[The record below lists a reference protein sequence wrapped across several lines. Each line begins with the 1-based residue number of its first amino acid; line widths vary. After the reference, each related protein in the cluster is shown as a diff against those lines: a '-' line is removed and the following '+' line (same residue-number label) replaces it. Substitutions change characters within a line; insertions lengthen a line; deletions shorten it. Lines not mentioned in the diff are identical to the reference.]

1 MANGSLGQWNEM
13 EALLTLLVSP
23 VLLLLWQVKMS
34 AVKSIQLPV
43 QQQACQLKELLSI
56 LGNA

>member
-1 MANGSLGQWNEM
+1 MADGSLGQWNEM

>member
-1 MANGSLGQWNEM
+1 MADGSLGQWNEL
-13 EALLTLLVSP
+13 EALLPSP
-23 VLLLLWQVKMS
+23 VLLLQWQVKTS

-43 QQQACQLKELLSI
+43 QQQACQLKELLSS

>member
-1 MANGSLGQWNEM
+1 MADGSLGQWNEM

-43 QQQACQLKELLSI
+43 QQQACQLKKLLSI

>member
-1 MANGSLGQWNEM
+1 MADGSLGQRNEM
-13 EALLTLLVSP
+13 EAVLTLLVSP

>member
-1 MANGSLGQWNEM
+1 MADGSLGQRNEM
-13 EALLTLLVSP
+13 EAVLTLLVSP

-43 QQQACQLKELLSI
+43 QQQACQLKKLLSI

>member
-1 MANGSLGQWNEM
+1 MADGSLGQWNEL
-13 EALLTLLVSP
+13 EALLTLLPSP
-23 VLLLLWQVKMS
+23 VLLLLWQVKTS

-43 QQQACQLKELLSI
+43 QQQACQLKELLSS

>member
-1 MANGSLGQWNEM
+1 MADGSLGQWNEM
-13 EALLTLLVSP
+13 EAVLTLLVSP